1 MLLRPWRQIP
11 LPNIVGNIGDGET
24 FVSSLKIRELHLAH
38 LQGSR
43 QGLID
48 CGAQIIAIL
57 GIFHFL
63 LVNQIAHIKMDK
75 GILIVIESKD

>member
-1 MLLRPWRQIP
+1 MGKLL
-11 LPNIVGNIGDGET
+11 
-24 FVSSLKIRELHLAH
+24 SLKIRELHLAH

-63 LVNQIAHIKMDK
+63 LVNQIAHIKMEQDFK
-75 GILIVIESKD
+75 FQVCSVLSQFGTDRTFPAQ